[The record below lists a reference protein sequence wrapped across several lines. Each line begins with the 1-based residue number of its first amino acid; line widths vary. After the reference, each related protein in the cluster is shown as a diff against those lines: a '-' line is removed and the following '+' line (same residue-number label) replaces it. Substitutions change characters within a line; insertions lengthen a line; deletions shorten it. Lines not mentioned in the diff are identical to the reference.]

1 MERLLSKFIQFDTEG
16 AVGHDMTRGT
26 SFENTPSVT
35 YRSNLM
41 ST

>member
-1 MERLLSKFIQFDTEG
+1 MERLLSKFIQFDVEG
-16 AVGHDMTRGT
+16 AVGLDMTRGT